1 MRGRLIQ
8 RFRAVVRRLDTAAT
22 AASPGYDPVFRETVK
37 VDTDGDGLGEPGQA
51 YHAEETITVQM
62 DPTTT
67 DSLRAHALGQDPER
81 DVLMLAH
88 FRELEDL
95 GLVGADGMALLWE
108 GTRLVRVEDL
118 TGQPVYDPRD
128 TLEGGL
134 ELTAATP
141 VGWGINM
148 ARPTRNLLELRFQRR
163 AIS

>member
-8 RFRAVVRRLDTAAT
+8 RFAATIRRLDTALT
-22 AASPGYDPVFRETVK
+22 EASPGYDSVFRETVK
-37 VDTDGDGLGEPGQA
+37 VDTDGDGLGEPSHV
-51 YHAEETITVQM
+51 YHADETITVQM

-88 FRELEDL
+88 FRELEEL
-95 GLVGADGMALLWE
+95 GLVGADGMALLRE

-118 TGQPVYDPRD
+118 RGGTVYEPRD
-128 TLEGGL
+128 TVEGGL

-141 VGWGINM
+141 VGWGLNM
-148 ARPTRNLLELRFQRR
+148 AQPSRNLLELRFERR
-163 AIS
+163 AVS